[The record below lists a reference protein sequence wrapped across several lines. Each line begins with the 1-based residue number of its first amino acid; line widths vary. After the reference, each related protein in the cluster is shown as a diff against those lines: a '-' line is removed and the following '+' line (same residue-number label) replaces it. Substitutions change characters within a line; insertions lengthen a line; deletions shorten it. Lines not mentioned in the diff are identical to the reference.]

1 LSERIMLRANRFAL
15 AAALDGAPLEPA
27 VWALHGCDNPVCVRV
42 SQPGETGLLRV
53 VGGSQRDNVLVMARA
68 GRGGGRTM
76 VGRGQAGL
84 AQRRARAAAALGL
97 GGHPACVGADLVV
110 QLEQL
115 DHRGNL
121 DVVAPR
127 GRLGG
132 VGGDA
137 GVTAGVG
144 ARCG

>member
-1 LSERIMLRANRFAL
+1 MLRANRFAL

-76 VGRGQAGL
+76 VGRGQAG
-84 AQRRARAAAALGL
+84 
-97 GGHPACVGADLVV
+97 PGA
-110 QLEQL
+110 
-115 DHRGNL
+115 
-121 DVVAPR
+121 APR
-127 GRLGG
+127 AGGGSSRSRWPPRLCGCGSGG
-132 VGGDA
+132 PA
-137 GVTAGVG
+137 
-144 ARCG
+144 